1 MAVTLLLPPP
11 PSPYHAWWTGDVLT
25 AARAARGAASQHRC
39 AQLLLG
45 ILSVLHRAED
55 VLFSSNPKQAA
66 SDGLWRGP
74 GDVPGAVGVGVNHS
88 KAPSPHSSRE
98 CLPEPPG
105 QRKQEKDSAPALL

>member
-1 MAVTLLLPPP
+1 MK
-11 PSPYHAWWTGDVLT
+11 
-25 AARAARGAASQHRC
+25 
-39 AQLLLG
+39 
-45 ILSVLHRAED
+45 I
-55 VLFSSNPKQAA
+55 SSSIPKQAA

-105 QRKQEKDSAPALL
+105 QGRQEQEPAAALL